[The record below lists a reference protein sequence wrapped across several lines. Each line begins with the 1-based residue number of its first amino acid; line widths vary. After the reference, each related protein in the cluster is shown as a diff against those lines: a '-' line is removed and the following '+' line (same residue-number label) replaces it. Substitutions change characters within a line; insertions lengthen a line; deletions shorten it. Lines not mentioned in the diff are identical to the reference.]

1 MPSGRPRKR
10 VKIDEN
16 YPCSVCDINCD
27 VGSIQCATCAK
38 WVHASCEGFDPDH
51 DLPELSDNYKFVCS
65 VCIRE
70 SDKGTYNFQNALCR
84 LHEVSVSV
92 NVKQISPDICF

>member
-1 MPSGRPRKR
+1 
-10 VKIDEN
+10 
-16 YPCSVCDINCD
+16 VCDINCD
-27 VGSIQCATCAK
+27 AGSVQCATCAK

-70 SDKGTYNFQNALCR
+70 SDKGCHSMKHLRVIAKREKIMIPSF
-84 LHEVSVSV
+84 E
-92 NVKQISPDICF
+92 